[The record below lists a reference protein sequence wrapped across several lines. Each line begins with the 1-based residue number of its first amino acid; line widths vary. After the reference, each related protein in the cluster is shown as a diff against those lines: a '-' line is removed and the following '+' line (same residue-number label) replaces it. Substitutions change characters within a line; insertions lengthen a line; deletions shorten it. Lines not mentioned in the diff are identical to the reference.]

1 MSSVYS
7 WHKVDVFMKCVAR
20 SFSYHQ
26 YFYAK
31 PKCQIQTLPEKMD
44 SPLERV
50 DMDDFTFVYRM
61 PNKFISVGCVTKT
74 TNTFRI

>member
-1 MSSVYS
+1 
-7 WHKVDVFMKCVAR
+7 MKSVAR
-20 SFSYHQ
+20 SFSHHQ

-31 PKCQIQTLPEKMD
+31 PKCQIQTMPEKID
-44 SPLERV
+44 ALLGRV
-50 DMDDFTFVYRM
+50 DMDGFTFVSRM